1 MPQALQQLI
10 TVVENCP
17 FFHWKRLYPTQT
29 PPTLAP
35 RHLLANFSEKMP
47 GLGGGRVIIPPMR
60 SAVVI
65 YNPAAGR
72 FPVEP
77 FIKSVA
83 DELESAGW
91 QVEAAAT
98 QSGPHTIELAKQAA
112 AEKKDAVFAVGG
124 DGTIGNV
131 VNGLIGS
138 ETALG
143 VLPAGTANVWSI
155 ELGLSPFAWTR
166 PWVLRKNASLLA
178 NAPSQT
184 VDVGMC
190 NEYSFMMW
198 AGIGLDALAI
208 HAIEP
213 RIRLEKL
220 FNAPEFAAKTIW
232 QAAQWNGIRLRLWA
246 DGQEIEG
253 QYILAVATN
262 IRHYL
267 GGLSK
272 LSPAAYL
279 DDGLLDLWLFSGNNL
294 GDVLR
299 HVYDMWRGLHLTSDM
314 ARCIAFRDL
323 RIEAELPFLIQTDGE
338 PRGSTQKAEIT
349 VRPRVLRMLMPPRGM
364 SLLKNI
370 SYKGVHEPSALS

>member
-1 MPQALQQLI
+1 
-10 TVVENCP
+10 
-17 FFHWKRLYPTQT
+17 
-29 PPTLAP
+29 
-35 RHLLANFSEKMP
+35 
-47 GLGGGRVIIPPMR
+47 MR
-60 SAVVI
+60 SGVI
-65 YNPAAGR
+65 VYNPAAGR

-77 FIKSVA
+77 FIKYVEQ
-83 DELESAGW
+83 ELESAGW
-91 QVEAAAT
+91 QVESAAT
-98 QSGPHTIELAKQAA
+98 QSGPHTIELARQAA
-112 AEKKDAVFAVGG
+112 AGNKDAVFAVGG

-155 ELGLSPFAWTR
+155 ELGLSPFSWTR

-178 NAPSQT
+178 NAPSHYI
-184 VDVGMC
+184 DVGTC
-190 NEYSFMMW
+190 NEFSFMMW

-232 QAAQWNGIRLRLWA
+232 QAAQWSGIRLRLWA
-246 DGQEIEG
+246 DGQEVEG
-253 QYILAVATN
+253 HFILAVATN

-272 LSPAAYL
+272 LSPHAYL
-279 DDGLLDLWLFSGNNL
+279 DDGLLDMWLFSGTNL

-299 HVYDMWRGLHLTSDM
+299 HAYEMWRGLHVTSDA
-314 ARCIAFRDL
+314 ARCITFRNL
-323 RIEAELPFLIQTDGE
+323 RIEAESPYWIQTDGE
-338 PRGSTQKAEIT
+338 PRGSTQITEIN
-349 VRPRVLRMLMPPRGM
+349 VRSRVLRMLMPPRGM
-364 SLLKNI
+364 SLLKNVP
-370 SYKGVHEPSALS
+370 SKGVNEHSSIS